1 MAQHVR
7 TTTVLGFLRVWL
19 LGRLRRIRPFS
30 YRAHQERARMTRWLA
45 VVRRCA
51 TWDAAL
57 GREVAHAGQLVKG
70 YGDVRRRMCAH
81 LDRLLALALAAA
93 EQASREGGDFSDA
106 TRLAR
111 DYRVLV
117 LSGPDG
123 EVKAELLTAASR

>member
-1 MAQHVR
+1 
-7 TTTVLGFLRVWL
+7 
-19 LGRLRRIRPFS
+19 
-30 YRAHQERARMTRWLA
+30 MTQWLA

-93 EQASREGGDFSDA
+93 EQASRGGGDFSDA
-106 TRLAR
+106 ARLAR
-111 DYRVLV
+111 DYRALV

-123 EVKAELLTAASR
+123 EAKAELLTAASR